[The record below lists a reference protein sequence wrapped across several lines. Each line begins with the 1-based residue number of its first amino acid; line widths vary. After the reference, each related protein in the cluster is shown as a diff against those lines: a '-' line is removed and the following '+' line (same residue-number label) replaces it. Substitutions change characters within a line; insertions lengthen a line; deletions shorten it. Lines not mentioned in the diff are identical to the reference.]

1 MTGYDAEL
9 LYVYSLLAPATASRV
24 KHEFAD
30 VADPPQGQAAEM
42 ILATELLQ
50 SAFRGDHPELVPPL
64 RATSKRSVKRSR

>member
-1 MTGYDAEL
+1 M
-9 LYVYSLLAPATASRV
+9 

-30 VADPPQGQAAEM
+30 VADPPQGQAAQM